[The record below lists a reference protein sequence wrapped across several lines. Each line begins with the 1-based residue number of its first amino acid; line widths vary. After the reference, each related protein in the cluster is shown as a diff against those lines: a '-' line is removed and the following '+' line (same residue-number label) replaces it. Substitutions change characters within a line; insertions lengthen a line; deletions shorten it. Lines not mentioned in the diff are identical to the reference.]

1 MLSKCLH
8 GSSYVFSKNV
18 FFGQM
23 FCLDFKMAFVKCADF
38 NNLTLYL
45 KSYSLILLILYM
57 GPDTR

>member
-45 KSYSLILLILYM
+45 KSKAE
-57 GPDTR
+57 